1 MQKKVSRRQFITQAM
16 RWSAITGLAPLLS
29 RCSTLDSFF
38 ALDTNYY
45 ENEVLIIGAGAAG
58 LSAAYTL
65 KKKNKAYRVFEA
77 SHRPGGRVWTLA
89 ASAGQANPIE
99 LGAQQIL
106 TDHEAVI
113 QLAKELG
120 LYLREKK
127 IDFALEWKDKLVSL
141 KEVRQHLAPLITE
154 LKKNQIHLMNQDD
167 DQMTVQEL
175 FNQLKLRISHDQIS
189 IFQQYIISQYGS
201 HFQTQSANW
210 VLQQIDFDSDELF
223 FAPRSRWQ
231 IYGGIGQLIH
241 TMYERVAGTIP
252 GQLVKTQHQLIALRQ
267 RLNYFEL
274 DFQTPNGKKTYW
286 ARNVICATPLT
297 ALRHVQGLEQIE
309 FSDSRKQWI
318 QELGYSQTQVAA
330 GYHQASISESFQL
343 SQNFQLYAEQSS
355 LRLTSEKLV
364 DKDSELRSKLNQW
377 YKINDQQLSEFEFVD
392 WSKQKFILGAK
403 SYLKP
408 GQMKLITGLQKFDE
422 FNGHFLFCG
431 EHCSELYSGTV
442 NGAIETGIAAALKL
456 SS

>member
-29 RCSTLDSFF
+29 RCSTFDSFF

-45 ENEVLIIGAGAAG
+45 ENEVMILGAGAAG

-65 KKKNKAYRVFEA
+65 KKQNKAYRIFEA
-77 SHRPGGRVWTLA
+77 SHRPGGRVWTIA
-89 ASAGQANPIE
+89 APAGQINPIE

-106 TDHEAVI
+106 SEHESTI

-127 IDFALEWKDKLVSL
+127 IDFALEWKNKLVGL
-141 KEVRQHLAPLITE
+141 KDIRQNLAPLITE
-154 LKKNQIHLMNQDD
+154 LKKFQIQLISQDD
-167 DQMTVQEL
+167 DSLTVQDL
-175 FNQLKLRISHDQIS
+175 INQLSLRITNEQLS
-189 IFQQYIISQYGS
+189 IFQQYVLGLYGS
-201 HFQTQSANW
+201 QFQSQSANW

-231 IYGGIGQLIH
+231 IYGGIGQLMN

-252 GQLVKTQHQLIALRQ
+252 GQLVKTQHQLISIRQ

-274 DFQTPNGKKTYW
+274 DFQTPSGKKTYW
-286 ARNVICATPLT
+286 ARNIICAMPLT
-297 ALRHVQGLEQIE
+297 ALRQVKGIELIE
-309 FSDSRKQWI
+309 FTDSRKQWI
-318 QELGYSQTQVAA
+318 QDLGYSHLQVAA
-330 GYHQASISESFQL
+330 GYQSTISSE
-343 SQNFQLYAEQSS
+343 NFQLLQGFQIYAEQSS
-355 LRLTSEKLV
+355 IRLTGENITENNSQLTA
-364 DKDSELRSKLNQW
+364 KLNPW
-377 YKINDQQLSEFEFVD
+377 FKINDQQLSDFEFVD
-392 WSKQKFILGAK
+392 WAKQKYILGAK

-408 GQMKLITGLQKFDE
+408 GQMKLITSLQKYDE
-422 FNGHFLFCG
+422 FNGNFLFCG
-431 EHCSELYSGTV
+431 EHCSELFSGTV